1 MYSIKK
7 LRKLKKVDAARKG
20 VNMENEKKEK
30 KRVTIYMDKQ
40 ILEDLKIQ
48 AIKKETSVSALVEK
62 MAEEILGRE
71 Q

>member
-1 MYSIKK
+1 M
-7 LRKLKKVDAARKG
+7 DAARKG

>member
-1 MYSIKK
+1 
-7 LRKLKKVDAARKG
+7 
-20 VNMENEKKEK
+20 MENIAEKKEK

-40 ILEDLKIQ
+40 ILEYLKIK
-48 AIKKETSVSALVEK
+48 AIKKETSVSALVEM